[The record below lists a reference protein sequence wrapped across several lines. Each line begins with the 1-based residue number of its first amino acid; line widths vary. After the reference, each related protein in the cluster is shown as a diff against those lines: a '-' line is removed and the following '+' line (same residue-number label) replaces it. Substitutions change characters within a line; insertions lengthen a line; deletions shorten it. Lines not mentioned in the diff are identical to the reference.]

1 MIGGKNLPVIDT
13 LVLFAAAD
21 STDKFSEK
29 GLSYLNDVNTN
40 RYWFIPSF
48 AILEFDLV
56 LKSRGYS
63 ESDRM
68 KKYALLIS
76 DYPNIE
82 KKIIPVTPRIIHET
96 ARIESLYDLDYFDAG
111 MIATALI
118 LDKKIATVDKELAS
132 ISEIEI
138 VWD

>member
-21 STDKFSEK
+21 STDKLSEK
-29 GLSYLNDVNTN
+29 GLRYLNDVDTN

-48 AILEFDLV
+48 ALLEFDLV

-68 KKYALLIS
+68 KKYALLIN

-96 ARIESLYDLDYFDAG
+96 ARIESLYNTDYFDAG

-118 LDKKIATVDKELAS
+118 LDKKIATVDKNIAK

-138 VWD
+138 IW

>member
-1 MIGGKNLPVIDT
+1 MIEGKNLPVIDT

-21 STDKFSEK
+21 SLDKLNEK
-29 GLSYLNDVNTN
+29 GLSYLSDVNTN
-40 RYWFIPSF
+40 RRWFIPSF
-48 AILEFDLV
+48 ALLEFDLV

-68 KKYALLIS
+68 EKYALLIN

-82 KKIIPVTPRIIHET
+82 KKVITPRIIHET
-96 ARIESLYDLDYFDAG
+96 ARIESLYGIDYFDAG

-118 LDKKIATVDKELAS
+118 LDKKIATVDKKIAK

>member
-1 MIGGKNLPVIDT
+1 MIEGKNLPVIDT

-21 STDKFSEK
+21 SLDKLNEK
-29 GLSYLNDVNTN
+29 GLSYLSDVNTN
-40 RYWFIPSF
+40 RRWFIPSF
-48 AILEFDLV
+48 ALLEFDLV

-68 KKYALLIS
+68 EKYALLIN

-82 KKIIPVTPRIIHET
+82 KKVIPITPRIIHET
-96 ARIESLYDLDYFDAG
+96 ARIESLYGIDYFDAG

-118 LDKKIATVDKELAS
+118 LDKKIATVDKKIAK